1 MYSGL
6 IYVERK
12 PQEWVGR
19 LSNEPATQSIT
30 GTGRFLTRSTLF
42 LGASLQALVDAELV
56 GALLDGKD
64 GGAGGD
70 ALRQRGWAGGR
81 NWSIVRIVNI
91 LWHVACIF
99 VLVRVV
105 QVVNVVKVILL
116 LLILVLVYRDLLN
129 GDTTREFL
137 TSCGDWPMF
146 CCCCCCWP
154 PGGCPPSS

>member
-1 MYSGL
+1 M
-6 IYVERK
+6 
-12 PQEWVGR
+12 
-19 LSNEPATQSIT
+19 
-30 GTGRFLTRSTLF
+30 TRSTCAPS

-70 ALRQRGWAGGR
+70 ALRQGGWAGRR

-116 LLILVLVYRDLLN
+116 LLVLVLVHRDLLN

-137 TSCGDWPMF
+137 TSCGDWPT
-146 CCCCCCWP
+146 CCCC
-154 PGGCPPSS
+154 